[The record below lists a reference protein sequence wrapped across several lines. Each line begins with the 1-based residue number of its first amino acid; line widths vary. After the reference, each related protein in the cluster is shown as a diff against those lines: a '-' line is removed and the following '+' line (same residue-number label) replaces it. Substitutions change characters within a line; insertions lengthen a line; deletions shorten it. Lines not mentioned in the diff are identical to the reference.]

1 MLRVLIADDHAILR
15 RGLCEIM
22 LREFKAGEC
31 GEAETAEQVM
41 AQIQSRTWDV
51 LILDVS
57 MPGRSGMDVIADV
70 KRVRPNLPVL
80 VLSMHPEDQY
90 AKRSLRAGASGYIT
104 KDTPPDEF
112 IRALRK
118 VLAGGR
124 YVSAKLAEKL
134 AWEIQQDPAQPLH
147 ATLSNR
153 ELEVLRQMA
162 AGNTISQ
169 IAERLHV
176 SGTTVSTYRARILE
190 KMQMT
195 TSAELMSYA
204 LRNGLAD

>member
-1 MLRVLIADDHAILR
+1 VL
-15 RGLCEIM
+15 
-22 LREFKAGEC
+22 
-31 GEAETAEQVM
+31 T
-41 AQIQSRTWDV
+41 
-51 LILDVS
+51 
-57 MPGRSGMDVIADV
+57 
-70 KRVRPNLPVL
+70 
-80 VLSMHPEDQY
+80 
-90 AKRSLRAGASGYIT
+90 
-104 KDTPPDEF
+104 
-112 IRALRK
+112 
-118 VLAGGR
+118 GGR

-134 AWEIQQDPAQPLH
+134 AWEIQQDPSQPLH

-153 ELEVLRQMA
+153 ELEVLRLMA

-176 SGTTVSTYRARILE
+176 SGTTISTYRARILE